1 MNALCGTLKSVGND
15 ALVSMPLVMHHCKGG
30 CDLDPYEMITP
41 IPEGEAVAKKQHQKH
56 KYYVTPQPEQWPRYD
71 ASAKKFVHF
80 PSGAE
85 PDDYASMPSML
96 GLTKEEALSLSM
108 VTILV
113 DSSSHSGKYTE
124 TNKTYATPNLRK
136 NSLVRGASLFQM
148 HSIKL
153 AC

>member
-1 MNALCGTLKSVGND
+1 
-15 ALVSMPLVMHHCKGG
+15 MHRCKGG

-41 IPEGEAVAKKQHQKH
+41 IPEGEAVAKKQSHKH

-113 DSSSHSGKYTE
+113 DSSSHSGKYAE
-124 TNKTYATPNLRK
+124 TNKGHAQSPQEQSCARCIFVPNAFDKTGLLK
-136 NSLVRGASLFQM
+136 NVTR
-148 HSIKL
+148 HH
-153 AC
+153 

>member
-1 MNALCGTLKSVGND
+1 MNALCGTLQSVGTD
-15 ALVSMPLVMHHCKGG
+15 VLVSMPLVMHHCKGG

-41 IPEGEAVAKKQHQKH
+41 IPEGEAVAKKQHQRH

-71 ASAKKFVHF
+71 ASTKKFVHF
-80 PSGAE
+80 SSGAE

-113 DSSSHSGKYTE
+113 DSSSHSGKYAE
-124 TNKTYATPNLRK
+124 TKGTPNLRK

-148 HSIKL
+148 HLIKL